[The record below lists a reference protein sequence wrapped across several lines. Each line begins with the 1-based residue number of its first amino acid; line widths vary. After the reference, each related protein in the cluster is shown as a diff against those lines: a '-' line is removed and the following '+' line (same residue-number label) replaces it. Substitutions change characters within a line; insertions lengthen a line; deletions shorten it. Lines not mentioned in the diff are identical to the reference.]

1 MNRYSK
7 KIFFESFVNTYLY
20 LLITKSGG
28 VVTLREIAGR
38 MGSPTLSSL
47 YYTERVSPS
56 SLSEYLSTVDIDPFM
71 MLLQRIVVAV
81 KDKISLHKWS
91 NRHIEIFDT
100 VYLGVL
106 KRLADDVSVEVPIRL
121 TLKINAISLLPLD
134 FILDLSNSSDNSVF
148 MAMVCTLDEGK
159 LFLFDRGFTSLAA
172 MREIAEGGN
181 FFVTRMVSGY
191 KTRVVESLNAD
202 YVGKTFSVLK
212 LIADELVLVGAD
224 DNEGQATYRR
234 ITFEDEDDGK
244 KLVFLT
250 NLVSISPWEV
260 AQLYRLRWIIEILF
274 RWLKHLLGAIHLISR
289 NWNGIMVQI
298 LLTLV
303 LLALLVMLH
312 VMRYGRNKKIS
323 LTGAMRIAEC
333 IVESW
338 IIEIHPP

>member
-20 LLITKSGG
+20 LLVVKSGG
-28 VVTLREIAGR
+28 IVTLREIASK
-38 MGSPTLSSL
+38 MGNPIISTL

-71 MLLQRIVVAV
+71 MLLQRIVAAV
-81 KDKISLHKWS
+81 KDKISLHKW
-91 NRHIEIFDT
+91 NNKHIEIFDT
-100 VYLGVL
+100 VYLGEL
-106 KRLADDVSVEVPIRL
+106 KRLADGVSIEVPIRL

-134 FILDLSNSSDNSVF
+134 FILDPNNLSDNSVF
-148 MAMVCTLDEGK
+148 MDMVYTFDEVK
-159 LFLFDRGFTSLAA
+159 LFLFDRGFTSLVP

-181 FFVTRMVSGY
+181 FFVTRMMSGY
-191 KTRVVESLNAD
+191 KTNVVESLN
-202 YVGKTFSVLK
+202 VNNIGKTISGLK

-224 DNEGQATYRR
+224 NNEGQAVYRR
-234 ITFEDEDDGK
+234 VTFEEENNGK

-250 NLVSISPWEV
+250 NLVNISPWEV
-260 AQLYRLRWIIEILF
+260 AQLYKLQWIIEILF

-289 NWNGIMVQI
+289 SWNGIMVQI

-312 VMRYGRNKKIS
+312 VMRHGRSEKIS
-323 LTGAMRIAEC
+323 LTGAIRIAER

-338 IIEIHPP
+338 IIELHPP